1 MIYFLTFI
9 FSIALCYA
17 GEKLEKA
24 KKYSFFPYI
33 LYGLS
38 VLLLVILAGCR
49 DYTIGTDIRIYGNL
63 IFNGAKGHSNFSY
76 FFRDYGWRAESLYL
90 LLNFVISRLTDSA
103 HWLYAAIGAIMYT
116 GFFVGLYRFRDR
128 ISLTYGWTIFILL
141 FYGTSYN
148 MMRQM
153 LAMSMLFMG
162 SIHVLNKKY
171 VRFLPYVILAA
182 LFHQTAIVFSVAII
196 GMRILIPKRHKGF
209 YQFLVIIGAFSL
221 VFGYSYILQWLMRYG
236 ILATKYSQ
244 YIYEYDYN
252 NIAINPLIQRAFP
265 IVMFLVFSKIK
276 YKDEEEIRVFL
287 QSMMYLDLILIIMGS
302 LGAFPLQRVASYC
315 SIYNLYAYPFFV
327 KRISLDQNRRIVGAL
342 IVVALIGIWI
352 YQYVYRGS
360 SEIFPYT
367 SELLGIR

>member
-1 MIYFLTFI
+1 MIYFFTFI

-17 GEKLEKA
+17 GEKLDKA

-63 IFNGAKGHSNFSY
+63 IFNGAKSY
-76 FFRDYGWRAESLYL
+76 SKSSYYLRDYGWRAESLYL
-90 LLNFVISRLTDSA
+90 LLNFVISRLTNSA

-128 ISLTYGWTIFILL
+128 ISITYGWTIFILL

-171 VRFLPYVILAA
+171 VRFLPYVILAT

-221 VFGYSYILQWLMRYG
+221 VFAYSYILQWLMRYG
-236 ILATKYSQ
+236 ILAAKYSQ
-244 YIYEYDYN
+244 YIYQYDYS
-252 NIAINPLIQRAFP
+252 IALNPLIQRAFP
-265 IVMFLVFSKIK
+265 IVMFLVFSKTES
-276 YKDEEEIRVFL
+276 KDEEEIRAFL
-287 QSMMYLDLILIIMGS
+287 KSMMYLDFILIIMGS
-302 LGAFPLQRVASYC
+302 IGDSPLQRVAYYC
-315 SIYNLYAYPFFV
+315 STYNLYAYPFFV
-327 KRISLDQNRRIVGAL
+327 KRINSSQNRRIVGAL
-342 IVVALIGIWI
+342 IVIALIGIWI
-352 YQYVYRGS
+352 YQFVFRGN

>member
-1 MIYFLTFI
+1 MIYFFTFI

-17 GEKLEKA
+17 GEKLDKA
-24 KKYSFFPYI
+24 KKNTFFPYI

-49 DYTIGTDIRIYGNL
+49 DYTIGTDINIYGNL
-63 IFNGAKGHSNFSY
+63 IFYATENYNSIS
-76 FFRDYGWRAESLYL
+76 DYLIDYSWRTETFYL

-128 ISLTYGWTIFILL
+128 ISITYGWTIFILL

-148 MMRQM
+148 LMRQM

-196 GMRILIPKRHKGF
+196 GMRILIPKKHKGF
-209 YQFLVIIGAFSL
+209 YQFLVILGAFSL

-236 ILATKYSQ
+236 ILAAKYSQ
-244 YIYEYDYN
+244 YIYQYDYS
-252 NIAINPLIQRAFP
+252 IALNPLIQRAFP
-265 IVMFLVFSKIK
+265 IVMFLVFSKRISE
-276 YKDEEEIRVFL
+276 DEAEISAFL
-287 QSMMYLDLILIIMGS
+287 RSMMYLDFILIIMGS
-302 LGAFPLQRVASYC
+302 IGDSPLQRVAYYC
-315 SIYNLYAYPFFV
+315 STYNLYAYPFFV
-327 KRISLDQNRRIVGAL
+327 KRIYSSQTRRIVGTL

-352 YQYVYRGS
+352 YQFVYRGN

-367 SELLGIR
+367 SELLGIRQ

>member
-1 MIYFLTFI
+1 MIYFFTFI

-17 GEKLEKA
+17 GEKLDKA

-49 DYTIGTDIRIYGNL
+49 DYTIGTDIRIYGNS
-63 IFNGAKGHSNFSY
+63 IFNVAKGYSNFSY
-76 FFRDYGWRAESLYL
+76 YLRDYGWRAEPLYL
-90 LLNFVISRLTDSA
+90 LLNFLISRLTDSA

-116 GFFVGLYRFRDR
+116 GFFIGLYRFRDR
-128 ISLTYGWTIFILL
+128 MSLTYGWAIFILL

-148 MMRQM
+148 LMRQM

-196 GMRILIPKRHKGF
+196 GMRSLIPKKNKKL
-209 YQFLVIIGAFSL
+209 YQFIIIMGAFFL
-221 VFGYSYILQWLMRYG
+221 IFGYSYILQWLIGLG
-236 ILATKYSQ
+236 ILAAKYSQ
-244 YIYEYDYN
+244 YIYQYN
-252 NIAINPLIQRAFP
+252 FNIAINPLIQRAFP
-265 IVMFLVFSKIK
+265 IIMFLVFSKIES
-276 YKDEEEIRVFL
+276 KDDEEIRVFL
-287 QSMMYLDLILIIMGS
+287 SSMMYLDFILIIMGS
-302 LGAFPLQRVASYC
+302 IGASPLQRVAYYC
-315 SIYNLYAYPFFV
+315 STYNLYAYPFFV
-327 KRISLDQNRRIVGAL
+327 RRICSSQNRRIVGAL
-342 IVVALIGIWI
+342 IVIALIGIWI
-352 YQYVYRGS
+352 YQFVYRGN